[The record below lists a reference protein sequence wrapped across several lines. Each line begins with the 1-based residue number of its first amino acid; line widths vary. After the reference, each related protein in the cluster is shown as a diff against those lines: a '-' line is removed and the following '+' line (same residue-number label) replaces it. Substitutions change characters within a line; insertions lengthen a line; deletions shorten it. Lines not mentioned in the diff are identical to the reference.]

1 MAKQQFKIEKLI
13 SDLCPD
19 GVESKELDEVCNK
32 IFAGGTPTSTNKYYY
47 DGDIP
52 WLRSGEINF
61 DIIKTITQQFYNSTH
76 SLYKPLIRNEYPNLY
91 DVKIDDNTI
100 KLMNEEEY
108 KKDKKIQRS
117 I

>member
-1 MAKQQFKIEKLI
+1 MNKKNNDELIDMNDPTNIKIV
-13 SDLCPD
+13 D
-19 GVESKELDEVCNK
+19 
-32 IFAGGTPTSTNKYYY
+32 
-47 DGDIP
+47 
-52 WLRSGEINF
+52 F